1 MDFNLE
7 SSTASMN
14 VNLAQVFK
22 QNNIEYIFEQPR
34 HPQKLRFTHSVL
46 RSYSHLKCRFF
57 LHHYPVLSFQIK
69 AYIH

>member
-34 HPQKLRFTHSVL
+34 HPSKI
-46 RSYSHLKCRFF
+46 YSLGTTLIFSLEVSFF
-57 LHHYPVLSFQIK
+57 LPPVPCPFISD
-69 AYIH
+69 

>member
-34 HPQKLRFTHSVL
+34 HP
-46 RSYSHLKCRFF
+46 
-57 LHHYPVLSFQIK
+57 
-69 AYIH
+69 